1 MWGYGASGCPK
12 LDFYD
17 GFRGL
22 IPQQQQGPA
31 ERVST
36 GPFYMSTAACPS
48 RKGGRLTTE
57 IVKS

>member
-1 MWGYGASGCPK
+1 MWVRGAFGCPK
-12 LDFYD
+12 FDFYD

-22 IPQQQQGPA
+22 SHSNSKGPA

-36 GPFYMSTAACPS
+36 GPFYIMTAACPS